1 VTTIRAALIA
11 FIAALACAGGATA
24 GTVQEPTRF
33 GVSDDYGKYAD
44 DSGAWFF
51 EQMSGLGLSAN
62 KMTVNWDPSRPDV
75 IAEQAFLDRAI
86 PEAAKRGI
94 DVSLGVHI
102 GKARAITGSPD
113 GAQKFAEFLV
123 LLAQRYPEVSEIV
136 VGNEPNLSRF
146 WQPQFS
152 SRGRGVSGVFY
163 EAMLA
168 RSYDALKAVNPNI
181 TVVGL
186 GLSPRGNGNPKAV
199 SNISTQPVK
208 FIHDVG
214 RAYRASARDFPI
226 MDVFGFHPYPSK
238 DTDAISTGY
247 PWPNAGIANL
257 DRIKQAVWD
266 AFHDTAQPTF
276 DERLDAYGILGEKP
290 AQRPLTFK
298 LDEVGWQVAIPRAS
312 RGAYFGSESV
322 KPTSESNQA
331 RIYRELVYRAACDPS
346 VRELLFFGLVDER
359 NLDRWQAGMIRVDHT
374 LRPSYFAV
382 KEAIADSAG
391 RCMGQPVIW
400 RHTEKVIGAGAG
412 FRESTFTLNARATED
427 ASYTAGLFR
436 VSGAALSSSARDDI
450 DRALAGRLGAAA
462 SSTRGALKAYW
473 RTRVKIPWRTLPAGW
488 YVQAIRLRAAMNP
501 ERTTL
506 LVGRPFRIG

>member
-1 VTTIRAALIA
+1 MTNLRAALTA
-11 FIAALACAGGATA
+11 VVAALACAGAATA
-24 GTVQEPTRF
+24 GTVQDPTRF

-62 KMTVNWDPSRPDV
+62 KMTINWDPSRPDV
-75 IAEQAFLDRAI
+75 IVEQAFLDRAI
-86 PEAAKRGI
+86 SEAAKRGI

-102 GKARAITGSPD
+102 GKARAITGSRD

-123 LLAQRYPEVSEIV
+123 LLALRYPEVTEIV

-146 WQPQFS
+146 WRPQFD

-168 RSYDALKAVNPNI
+168 RAYDALKSVNPKI

-208 FIHDVG
+208 FIRDMG
-214 RAYRASARDFPI
+214 RAYQASARDFPI
-226 MDVFGFHPYPSK
+226 MDVFGFHPYPSR
-238 DTDAISTGY
+238 DTDSIATGY

-276 DERLDAYGILGEKP
+276 AEGLDAYGTFADRP
-290 AQRPLTFK
+290 QPLTFK

-322 KPTSESNQA
+322 KPTSESKQA
-331 RIYRELVYRAACDPS
+331 QIYRELVYRGACDPS
-346 VRELLFFGLVDER
+346 VRELLFFGLVDEP
-359 NLDRWQAGMIRVDHT
+359 NLDRWQAGMIRSDHT
-374 LRPSYFAV
+374 PRPSYFAV

-391 RCMGQPVIW
+391 RCMGDAVIW
-400 RHTEKVIGAGAG
+400 LHTEKVIGATAS
-412 FRESTFTLNARATED
+412 FRETTFALDARATED

-436 VSGAALSSSARDDI
+436 VGGASLTDSARDDI
-450 DRALAGRLGAAA
+450 DRGLSGRLGAAA
-462 SSTRGALKAYW
+462 SATRGAVKAYW
-473 RTRVKIPWRTLPAGW
+473 RTRVKIPWRVLPAGW

-506 LVGRPFRIG
+506 LVGRPFWVA